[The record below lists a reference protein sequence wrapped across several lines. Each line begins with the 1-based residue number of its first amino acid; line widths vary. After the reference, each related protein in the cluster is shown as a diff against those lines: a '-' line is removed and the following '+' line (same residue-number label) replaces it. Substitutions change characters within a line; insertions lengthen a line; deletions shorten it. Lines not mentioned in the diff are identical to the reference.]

1 VIGSLQGRLAFK
13 QPPRLMLEVH
23 GVGYELEAPMST
35 FYKLPPI
42 GSELT
47 LLTHLAVREDAH
59 NLYGFASEAER
70 QLFRSLIRVSG
81 VGARIA
87 LAVLS
92 GITVEEFLRCVQQ
105 EDSATLVRVP
115 GIGKKTAE
123 RLIVELRDRIG
134 APGSAKDGGLIGAEG
149 ASPEREAFGALI
161 ALGYKG
167 PEVTRMLQ
175 AIPTSGL
182 ATEEIIRRAL
192 KAAAA
197 A

>member
-1 VIGSLQGRLAFK
+1 MIGYLQGRLAFK
-13 QPPRLMLEVH
+13 QPPRLVLEVH
-23 GVGYELEAPMST
+23 GTGYELEAPMST
-35 FYKLPPI
+35 FYKLPAV
-42 GSELT
+42 GSELK
-47 LLTHLAVREDAH
+47 LLTHLAIRDDAH
-59 NLYGFASEAER
+59 NLYGFATVAER
-70 QLFRSLIRVSG
+70 ELFRSLIRVSG

-92 GITVEEFLRCVQQ
+92 GITVEEFVRCVQQ

-134 APGSAKDGGLIGAEG
+134 AAGAAREGVLIGAEG

-167 PEVTRMLQ
+167 PEITRMLQ

>member
-87 LAVLS
+87 LAILS

-134 APGSAKDGGLIGAEG
+134 APGSAKDGGLIGAED